1 MVLQGAWFHSFLWL
15 NNIPCVCV
23 HTHMHVY
30 KRNMISFIHLS
41 THLSIHPP
49 MYRHASFY
57 CTSQILW
64 GFVFKQRSVAILSQR
79 SIYRCHFS
87 KSIIFKL
94 SYVHCLFR
102 IQSYSTCPR
111 AHALPKEKPLQWE
124 VRAPQLQSSL
134 PWLEKALEQRQRS
147 SIAKNK

>member
-1 MVLQGAWFHSFLWL
+1 MGAQSLGWEDPLEKGMATHSSIWTEKPGGLQSMGSQIVGDDGATNSFTMRIALIL
-15 NNIPCVCV
+15 TVIIYPLS
-23 HTHMHVY
+23 HLLIHPSIH
-30 KRNMISFIHLS
+30 SFIHLS

-94 SYVHCLFR
+94 SYVHHFLDIR
-102 IQSYSTCPR
+102 
-111 AHALPKEKPLQWE
+111 
-124 VRAPQLQSSL
+124 QLHT
-134 PWLEKALEQRQRS
+134 
-147 SIAKNK
+147 